1 MAPIFALEQHSD
13 EGPKL
18 PNSFRYTGKRN
29 PAEAGLFEH
38 VDDYLSVGVN
48 EVLKDRHEQR
58 IIRSQVYLD
67 SHFMIAVASGG
78 WPPFPFRCDI
88 DSK

>member
-1 MAPIFALEQHSD
+1 MPPYPIFF
-13 EGPKL
+13 G
-18 PNSFRYTGKRN
+18 FWGKRN

-78 WPPFPFRCDI
+78 WPPFPFRCHTA
-88 DSK
+88 SK